1 MYPVVAR
8 IGSVN
13 VQAIKSQ
20 FSFNVYFAV
29 IIVFAGLLVHAV
41 LGSVSSVPT

>member
-8 IGSVN
+8 ICPVS
-13 VQAIKSQ
+13 VQAINSQ

-29 IIVFAGLLVHAV
+29 VIVFPGLLVHAV
-41 LGSVSSVPT
+41 LGSVSSVPK